1 MDRDESPEAG
11 TAVGAIVLAAGLSRR
26 MGADKLLAELAGKP
40 VIAHV
45 VDRIAAAGLPPPLIV
60 IPPAGDAVRSA
71 LSGHAVS
78 FVVADRHLEGL
89 SQSLRAGVEAAP
101 EHWRAAFICLGDM
114 PLIPSALIRDMAS
127 EATADSIFVPRQD
140 GVRGNPVLWGRSYFG
155 RLAALHGDA
164 GAKRLFEAYADRLRF
179 FDTSD
184 PGVRTDIDT
193 PEMLDA
199 VREQCRRLAT
209 DD

>member
-60 IPPAGDAVRSA
+60 IPPAGDAVGSA

-101 EHWRAAFICLGDM
+101 GHWRAAFICLGDM

-140 GVRGNPVLWGRSYFG
+140 GVRGNPVLWGRSYFE

-193 PEMLDA
+193 PEMLEA

-209 DD
+209 HD